1 MVKLFSK
8 GLIVFVLVVFL
19 SGCQLSG
26 QTIEDVKEV
35 DIGDTPATSVEKA
48 NSNEKKED
56 TNESKEEKKVVK
68 LDKLSDE
75 IKGKIIDGAKSDPT
89 VTLIMSEVNPKDTI
103 VGQMDM
109 KFAYEVE
116 RCSGGSVTVDLKA
129 GGTLGAEDVVLN
141 KIFGGSNE
149 IDIARISAFSL
160 SEYGCSKSKLLSL
173 PYLFESKE
181 HYWNFVEGNVSKEI
195 LEEPQRKGLGVRGLF
210 YGEEGFRHFF
220 AKENLNNVKKFNGKK
235 IRVADDPVM
244 KGLVNG
250 LGATPKDVAFTELYN
265 ALEKGE
271 IDGAEQPIVN
281 YQSNSFE
288 KVCPNIVLDGHTLGA
303 VEVIMSEIAW
313 KKLTDNQK
321 KVITEASKCA
331 CQFSKKL
338 SDKKENETI
347 SQLKDKKVNV
357 VKVSDKSPWQKATKS
372 LVKKNI
378 KGFEKL
384 YKKIVKC
391 K

>member
-1 MVKLFSK
+1 MIKVFSK
-8 GLIVFVLVVFL
+8 GLMVFVLAIIL
-19 SGCQLSG
+19 SGCQLMG
-26 QTIEDVKEV
+26 QKAEEVKEV
-35 DIGDTPATSVEKA
+35 DIGDTPAANVEKT
-48 NSNEKKED
+48 NSNNKSEDKKE
-56 TNESKEEKKVVK
+56 EKEEKKVVE

-75 IKGKIIDGAKSDPT
+75 IKGNVIDGAKSDPK
-89 VTLIMSEVNPKDTI
+89 VKLIMSEVNPEDTI

-129 GGTLGAEDVVLN
+129 GGTLGAENVVLN
-141 KIFGGSNE
+141 KIFGGSSE

-173 PYLFESKE
+173 PYLFESKD
-181 HYWNFVEGNVSKEI
+181 HYWKFVEGNVSKEI

-220 AKENLNNVKKFNGKK
+220 SKENLNSVSKFNGKK

-250 LGATPKDVAFTELYN
+250 LGATPKDVAFTELYS

-281 YQSNSFE
+281 YKSNSFE
-288 KVCPNIVLDGHTLGA
+288 KVCPYIVLDGHTLGA
-303 VEVIMSEIAW
+303 VEVIMTEIAW
-313 KKLTDNQK
+313 KKLTPNQQK
-321 KVITEASKCA
+321 AIDEASKCA
-331 CQFSKKL
+331 SEFSKKL
-338 SDKKENETI
+338 SEKKENETI
-347 SQLKDKKVNV
+347 SQLKDEKINV
-357 VKVSDKSPWQKATKS
+357 VNVSDKSPWQKATKS

-384 YKKIVKC
+384 YKKIVNC